1 LGRLESSERE
11 QLWAFWR
18 EHLDGWR
25 RSNLTQREYCAANGL
40 SLKRFG
46 NWEYVRMSKLAIRVY
61 DTYED
66 IVDAGCTTWNDLLA
80 MQPKARLHHR
90 TRLGQSPINFVG
102 WYKLLI

>member
-1 LGRLESSERE
+1 MGRLESSERE
-11 QLWAFWR
+11 QLCAFWR

-66 IVDAGCTTWNDLLA
+66 IAGAGCTTWNDLLA
-80 MQPKARLHHR
+80 MPPRLASITARDWAKARSIL
-90 TRLGQSPINFVG
+90 SVG
-102 WYKLLI
+102 ISC